1 MSRYVMSDIHGC
13 YAEFIEMLQKINF
26 GDDDELYVLGDIFD
40 RGPQPLKVLDY
51 ILDKKTFK

>member
-40 RGPQPLKVLDY
+40 RGPQPL
-51 ILDKKTFK
+51 